1 MIDHKLSQS
10 EMDRIF
16 NIRILIRLLKGI
28 KLIEKFHIIY
38 IISIWLLTIFI
49 IRWFIENDSIVEYI
63 CNETLFWTIYLL
75 IFEYTLRRKSI

>member
-16 NIRILIRLLKGI
+16 NIRILIGLLKGI

>member
-16 NIRILIRLLKGI
+16 NIRILIGLLKGI

-49 IRWFIENDSIVEYI
+49 IRWFIELNLKFI
-63 CNETLFWTIYLL
+63 CKKTIRLLNIFVTKLSSELFTY
-75 IFEYTLRRKSI
+75 